1 MDKLF
6 LVAQIASFVVAGA
19 VVALNGIAP
28 LTKTDKDDK
37 ALGVLNFIHDKVLSF
52 ILPLVA
58 QRLAKAEAPAPADEP
73 KAEVK

>member
-6 LVAQIASFVVAGA
+6 LVAQIVSFAVAGA
-19 VVALNGIAP
+19 VVALNAIAP

-37 ALGVLNFIHDKVLSF
+37 ALGIASFIHDKVLAF
-52 ILPLVA
+52 ILPLLA
-58 QRLAKAEAPAPADEP
+58 TRLAKAEAPASEAP